1 LDTEAVVFTPV
12 LGLAIL
18 RILTLLLI
26 PVLPLAAVR
35 EATKALGPAH
45 ARFNPLI
52 EVAAIA
58 IGVLWAPFL
67 VVASN
72 IDSILGLRD
81 IFRPGGPWD
90 LDFIQFLTLRAVPLL
105 LSPFALFERVMT
117 WQAGPDLVRGTILLA
132 MATAAV
138 VLGPYV
144 LSRDRVGMLHAIRNL
159 LLVLWAAYAT
169 IYTVALLLWLA
180 NVLNFWCFLVLF
192 ALTLLVHD

>member
-1 LDTEAVVFTPV
+1 MDTEAVVFTPV

-18 RILTLLLI
+18 RVLTLLLI
-26 PVLPLAAVR
+26 PVLPLAVVR
-35 EATKALGPAH
+35 ESTKALGPAH

-52 EVAAIA
+52 EVAAVA
-58 IGVLWAPFL
+58 IGVFWAPL
-67 VVASN
+67 LLVASN

-90 LDFIQFLTLRAVPLL
+90 LDFIQFLTLRALPLL
-105 LSPFALFERVMT
+105 LSPLELIERVIT
-117 WQAGPDLVRGTILLA
+117 WQASPDLIRGTILLG

-138 VLGPYV
+138 VLGLYI

-159 LLVLWAAYAT
+159 LVVCWAAYAT

-192 ALTLLVHD
+192 AVTLLVHD